1 MVSKLLSLAK
11 TFMRTSKS
19 ARHVLDHIMNLIK
32 SSKFHE
38 FSRNQSDDKIGK
50 KFLGYFFLFSACLEQ
65 VQINSPNKFQ
75 SARDR
80 FINVDVSILLAF
92 FLLHENDDSIFAI
105 RDFGEMRH
113 HDVI

>member
-1 MVSKLLSLAK
+1 
-11 TFMRTSKS
+11 
-19 ARHVLDHIMNLIK
+19 MNFIK

-50 KFLGYFFLFSACLEQ
+50 KFLGNFSRFSFSACLEK

-80 FINVDVSILLAF
+80 FINVDVSILPAF

-113 HDVI
+113 HDVIW